1 MQSSAIWDFVTLTV
15 VGEGMLINAVI
26 CGILPGFIT
35 LEADGELQT
44 AALEIHTT
52 ALVDSGADDTVFPV
66 SYAKALGIDLTS
78 LPVTETRGV
87 GAQRNITY
95 RATVT
100 LGIIFCGHEYSYR
113 SAVAFIA
120 GDSELLGQSGF
131 LDHFRVTLDRTKKQ
145 FVIQSVDIQADAAS
159 QSPAEFERIDQRL
172 QELEASLNR
181 LTILVIQQQAAQDQY
196 VRLWDY
202 PQSEL
207 DHLDFLKERLAF
219 LIKYRAE
226 LASIRPAEKRLA
238 L

>member
-1 MQSSAIWDFVTLTV
+1 MTQRTTLRTGSAGARGLT
-15 VGEGMLINAVI
+15 GLLFF
-26 CGILPGFIT
+26 GILAIGG
-35 LEADGELQT
+35 LEAQALPQGRPPHKAVAPALPDPDRSLAQQT
-44 AALEIHTT
+44 NAAKTCTVPYHANSGNLPRPQLPVRITAGGQTIHTT

-87 GAQRNITY
+87 GTQHNITY
-95 RATVT
+95 HATVT

-159 QSPAEFERIDQRL
+159 QSPAEFERIDQRF
-172 QELEASLNR
+172 QELEGALDR
-181 LTILVIQQQAAQDQY
+181 LIEIMTEEHHNL
-196 VRLWDY
+196 
-202 PQSEL
+202 
-207 DHLDFLKERLAF
+207 
-219 LIKYRAE
+219 
-226 LASIRPAEKRLA
+226 
-238 L
+238 